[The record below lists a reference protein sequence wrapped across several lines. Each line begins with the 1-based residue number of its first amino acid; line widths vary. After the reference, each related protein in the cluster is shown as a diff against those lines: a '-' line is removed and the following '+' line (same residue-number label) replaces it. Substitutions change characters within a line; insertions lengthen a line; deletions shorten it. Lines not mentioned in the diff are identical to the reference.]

1 MTILGVSFEHFL
13 RPNLRILIT
22 PLLLAIIILFLG
34 IFIVKNG
41 MERITIKLEELDN
54 LESTVITLQEK
65 VDILREIEGII
76 LSHADTSVVAVP
88 QDNSTLIMLT
98 HLSSVAN
105 EKLVQII
112 NKKTQSQQ
120 IGEEGLASAK
130 ININTTSD
138 FNSILDYLM
147 NLDDLAPL
155 STIDEVDMSKNGE
168 NTSGNLAL
176 SVYWGDFPTRIPAI
190 TEPII
195 NLTAEEED
203 LINRLA
209 KLKRPDFIELVPT
222 APTNRENPF
231 R

>member
-105 EKLVQII
+105 EKSVQII
-112 NKKTQSQQ
+112 NKKT
-120 IGEEGLASAK
+120 
-130 ININTTSD
+130 
-138 FNSILDYLM
+138 
-147 NLDDLAPL
+147 
-155 STIDEVDMSKNGE
+155 TI
-168 NTSGNLAL
+168 
-176 SVYWGDFPTRIPAI
+176 
-190 TEPII
+190 
-195 NLTAEEED
+195 
-203 LINRLA
+203 
-209 KLKRPDFIELVPT
+209 
-222 APTNRENPF
+222 
-231 R
+231 